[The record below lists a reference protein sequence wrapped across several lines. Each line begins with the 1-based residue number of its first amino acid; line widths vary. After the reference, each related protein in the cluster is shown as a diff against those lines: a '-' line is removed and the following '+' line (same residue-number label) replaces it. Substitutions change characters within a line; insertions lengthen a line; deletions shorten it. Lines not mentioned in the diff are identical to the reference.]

1 MTVHSGVACLV
12 VSLGLSLACE
22 QGSKIEAETRDL
34 TEAQNN
40 TGNVA
45 RDLEARLQKAKA
57 EVVDL
62 EKKLAMARAGVTE
75 DVMKERS
82 ELDQALK
89 SQRGEVQEKVNEARQ
104 EAQVLNK
111 DTDRAMQQLQKTAPP
126 QVDTTL
132 KTETNVVTGAQQ
144 QVESP
149 ARNELIPVRGGPEQQ
164 PSNAPP
170 DVQSTTSTTTSAPP
184 QAPAPSDA
192 PQP

>member
-1 MTVHSGVACLV
+1 MTVHSGVACWV

-75 DVMKERS
+75 DVLKERS

-89 SQRGEVQEKVNEARQ
+89 SQRGEVQEKVNEARE

-111 DTDRAMQQLQKTAPP
+111 DTDRAMQQLQKTTPP
-126 QVDTTL
+126 QVDAKL

-149 ARNELIPVRGGPEQQ
+149 PRNELIPVRGGPEQQ
-164 PSNAPP
+164 PSNTPP

-184 QAPAPSDA
+184 QAPPPRDV